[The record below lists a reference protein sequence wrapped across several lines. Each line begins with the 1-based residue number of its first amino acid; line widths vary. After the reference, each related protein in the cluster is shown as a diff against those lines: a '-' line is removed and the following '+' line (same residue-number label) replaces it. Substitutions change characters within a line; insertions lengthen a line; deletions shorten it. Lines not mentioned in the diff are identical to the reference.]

1 MGKKGEGREGKEKGG
16 RWWWWWWCGG
26 FHGMISRSFLCLL
39 ACLIT
44 NQIHHL
50 PLFTKRSTLSSR
62 HRNGNFI
69 LLLIV
74 LYPTQKLNHTTT
86 TLLIFILPL
95 IRQR

>member
-1 MGKKGEGREGKEKGG
+1 MRMEGKGREREGG
-16 RWWWWWWCGG
+16 GGGGVGG

-50 PLFTKRSTLSSR
+50 PLFTKRSALSSC
-62 HRNGNFI
+62 HRNRNVI
-69 LLLIV
+69 LLFIV
-74 LYPTQKLNHTTT
+74 LYPTQKLNHTTST
-86 TLLIFILPL
+86 TLLISILPL